1 MPQNSNLSNKDTTIW
16 KLKKVKAID
25 PIIDDAVKR
34 LANLEIIK
42 YVRVTD
48 DSIQASNE
56 LKGNKRKLPVT
67 EPFHPSAV
75 GIYLVYDF
83 DYKYMTIMEINSA
96 VRGWGETLVRA
107 SVTGLPQDW
116 EVALVFDWSSGFWEK
131 MEQKFNHIRWMRV

>member
-56 LKGNKRKLPVT
+56 LKGNKRKLPAT

-96 VRGWGETLVRA
+96 VRGWGEKLVRA